1 MMEEKGVRVR
11 TLLEEVLP
19 PHLLPSAARAAPPA

>member
-1 MMEEKGVRVR
+1 MMQGKELRVR

-19 PHLLPSAARAAPPA
+19 DEMLPAK